1 MLSWRRSA
9 RAACPSSLSC
19 PRRVPWPHMRGMSTI
34 GRRLTEWWV
43 HSSCASILLA
53 VLQVNA
59 AVAAR
64 ALASQKRDAPIA
76 DDIEDAEGAQGER

>member
-1 MLSWRRSA
+1 
-9 RAACPSSLSC
+9 
-19 PRRVPWPHMRGMSTI
+19 
-34 GRRLTEWWV
+34 V